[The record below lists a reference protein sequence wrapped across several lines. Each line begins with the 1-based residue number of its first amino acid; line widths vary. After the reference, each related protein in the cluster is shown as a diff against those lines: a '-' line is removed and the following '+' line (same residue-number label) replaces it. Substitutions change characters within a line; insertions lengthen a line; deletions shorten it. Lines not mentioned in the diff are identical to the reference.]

1 MFDTTYTWVNGTSSV
16 TPSVSEARLT
26 GLRKLATAKFRKPY
40 WSGNALRFLSDD
52 GWGFDAVK
60 SFGGDFYVDLIK
72 VEDGFVVF
80 RSPLTRSEWS
90 SLLESPSIRLLCLA
104 YPMLRQCRGS
114 DELYND
120 GFSWPAYNLPTYQTI
135 YSDTTTDAT
144 YNTYTDGTNAT
155 WVGTF

>member
-1 MFDTTYTWVNGTSSV
+1 MFNATYTWVASTGSV
-16 TPSVSEARLT
+16 MPSVNEMRVT
-26 GLRKLATAKFRKPY
+26 GLRKLATAKFRKPS

-90 SLLESPSIRLLCLA
+90 ALLESPSIRLLCLA
-104 YPMLRQCRGS
+104 YPMLRRCRGS

-120 GFSWPAYNLPTYQTI
+120 GFSWPAYNLPTYWTT
-135 YSDTTTDAT
+135 YSDTTADPSYNVYNGTDT
-144 YNTYTDGTNAT
+144 TC
-155 WVGTF
+155 VRTF